1 MNGNNLMFK
10 NPLFNN
16 NKTTRIYIKNDN
28 RPKTNTNNTQQNV
41 LIQKEKEKEKEK
53 EKKSDT
59 LIISFAGYALLYG
72 GIPRFE
78 FFNFLSK
85 HFTNI
90 DTEFYLDES
99 KNLYHCGITNI
110 STDIQTTVDYLRPIV
125 SKYSNVIFLGV
136 SAGGYAAILFG
147 SLLNITSVVAFIPP
161 TNLRSRNKN
170 IEEEYRNIQKHIN
183 KTTNYYIY
191 GDSAISDVNDHHHI
205 SHCENIAI
213 YPNVHLTRMNGVDM
227 KTIRNNGM
235 LFQIISNAISSRG
248 T

>member
-1 MNGNNLMFK
+1 MNGNNLIFK

-16 NKTTRIYIKNDN
+16 NKKTPINTKNDN
-28 RPKTNTNNTQQNV
+28 RPKTTNTNTNNTQQNV
-41 LIQKEKEKEKEK
+41 LIQKEK

-72 GIPRFE
+72 GIPRIE

-213 YPNVHLTRMNGVDM
+213 YPNVHLTRINGVDM

-235 LFQIISNAISSRG
+235 LFQIISHAIGRG